1 MANKTKDISRHI
13 LPVSSTMVGV
23 CMTVITV
30 MQLAPKDRVAS
41 WADNFIAIDGLF
53 FLASTIF
60 SYWALRS
67 ENIAVKAESF
77 ADRLFLLGMILMVI
91 ISFLVAFE
99 LLELKG

>member
-1 MANKTKDISRHI
+1 MANKVTDVSRHI

-30 MQLAPKDRVAS
+30 MQLVPKDRVSS
-41 WADNFIAIDGLF
+41 WADDLIAIDGLF

-60 SYWALRS
+60 SYWSLRS
-67 ENIAVKAESF
+67 DSNTTKAEAL

-99 LLELKG
+99 LLVN

>member
-1 MANKTKDISRHI
+1 MVHKTKDISQHI

-30 MQLAPKDRVAS
+30 MQLVPKDKVAN
-41 WADNFIAIDGLF
+41 WADNLIAIDGLF
-53 FLASTIF
+53 FLASTVF

-67 ENIAVKAESF
+67 DNNAAKAESF

-99 LLELKG
+99 LLVN

>member
-1 MANKTKDISRHI
+1 MVNKVTDVSRHI

-30 MQLAPKDRVAS
+30 MQLVPKDRVAN
-41 WADNFIAIDGLF
+41 WADDLIAIDGLF

-60 SYWALRS
+60 SYWSLRS
-67 ENIAVKAESF
+67 DNNMAKTEAL

-99 LLELKG
+99 LLVN

>member
-1 MANKTKDISRHI
+1 MVNKVTDISRHI

-30 MQLAPKDRVAS
+30 MQLVPKGKVAS
-41 WADNFIAIDGLF
+41 WADDLIAIDGLF

-60 SYWALRS
+60 SYWSLRS
-67 ENIAVKAESF
+67 DNNTAKTEAF

-91 ISFLVAFE
+91 VSFLVAFE
-99 LLELKG
+99 LLVN

>member
-1 MANKTKDISRHI
+1 MTNKTKDISQHI
-13 LPVSSTMVGV
+13 LPVSSTMVGI

-30 MQLAPKDRVAS
+30 MQLVPKGKVANL
-41 WADNFIAIDGLF
+41 ADNLIAIDGLF

-67 ENIAVKAESF
+67 ENNAVKAESF

-91 ISFLVAFE
+91 VSFLVAFE
-99 LLELKG
+99 LLVN